1 MLEEVRRDRQTLRQ
15 GDSQPNRG
23 KQAGKRNEAKVKEGR
38 QREVG
43 N

>member
-1 MLEEVRRDRQTLRQ
+1 MEAEAGRQ
-15 GDSQPNRG
+15 GDRQPNRG
-23 KQAGKRNEAKVKEGR
+23 KQAGKQNEAKVKEGT

>member
-1 MLEEVRRDRQTLRQ
+1 MEAEAGRQRQ
-15 GDSQPNRG
+15 GDRQPNRG
-23 KQAGKRNEAKVKEGR
+23 KQAGKQNEAKVMEGR